1 MPALPAWMW
10 VLMGFSMGSLP
21 FSLWIGRWLLGQ
33 DIRRV
38 GDGNPGATN
47 VLRAGGRGAAGL
59 ALLLDVVKGALPVG
73 MAYLGAGI
81 ANAWLIPIALA
92 PIAGHAFSPLL
103 GGRGGK
109 AVATSLGI
117 WAGLTAWEGPTVGG
131 LALLVGARLLGSN
144 GRAVVFALMVMLT
157 YFLLTPSTWNGML
170 ARPPLE
176 QLLPIWLG
184 NLLVIAW
191 KHRTDLHS
199 HLSG

>member
-1 MPALPAWMW
+1 
-10 VLMGFSMGSLP
+10 MGFSLGSLP

-81 ANAWLIPIALA
+81 TNAWLIPIALA

-103 GGRGGK
+103 SGRGGK

-184 NLLVIAW
+184 NLLVIVW